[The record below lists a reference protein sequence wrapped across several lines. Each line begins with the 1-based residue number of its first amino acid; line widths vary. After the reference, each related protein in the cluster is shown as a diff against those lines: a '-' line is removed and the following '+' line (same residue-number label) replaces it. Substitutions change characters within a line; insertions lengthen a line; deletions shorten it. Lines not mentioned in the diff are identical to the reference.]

1 MARPPL
7 PAETALAE
15 EIFPGP
21 DWASGTVEEGGQAH
35 LVLVARGEAVL
46 RMARTPEAAADLG
59 RRSALVDAL
68 APQLPY
74 RLPRTLAPP
83 WHAEGRAA
91 VVQEY
96 VPGAAHPPHSLPH
109 GGARVLAALVRDLA
123 AVDVEPLRPLL
134 AEPFAFR
141 GAWTAEKA
149 ATVLAAVPEDLAADA
164 ATVVEAVGAF
174 ADASGGWG
182 PAVPP
187 GAAGPVGPVGPAGLV
202 HGDLAGHNMH
212 WTEGRVAGILD
223 WDLAAAWDPALNA
236 AYLGLWHGR
245 DVLPEIA
252 RDAGEAARADVWIGA
267 MGLDA
272 LHDALRRTDHPK
284 LGKLLRKVGPRIHAA
299 ARAADAAL
307 DSVGAI
313 LR

>member
-7 PAETALAE
+7 PAETALAA

-21 DWASGTVEEGGQAH
+21 DWASGTVEEGGQSH

-59 RRSALVDAL
+59 RRSALVDEL

-83 WHAEGRAA
+83 WRAGGRAA

-96 VPGAAHPPHSLPH
+96 VPGAAHPPHGLAHCDPAH
-109 GGARVLAALVRDLA
+109 CGDARVLAALVRDLA
-123 AVDVEPLRPLL
+123 SVDVGPLRPLL

-141 GAWTAEKA
+141 GAWTAEKTA
-149 ATVLAAVPEDLAADA
+149 AVLAALPAGLAADA
-164 ATVVEAVGAF
+164 ATVVEAVRAF
-174 ADASGGWG
+174 ADAADGWG
-182 PAVPP
+182 PDAPP
-187 GAAGPVGPVGPAGLV
+187 GTAGLVGLV
-202 HGDLAGHNMH
+202 HGDLAGCNMH
-212 WTEGRVAGILD
+212 WAEGRVVGILD

-245 DVLPEIA
+245 DVLPAIA
-252 RDAGEAARADVWIGA
+252 RDAGEAARAEVWIGA

-272 LHDALRRTDHPK
+272 LHDALQRTDNPK
-284 LGKLLRKVGPRIHAA
+284 LGKLLRKVAPRIRLAA
-299 ARAADAAL
+299 QAADAAQ
-307 DSVGAI
+307 DSVGAGV
-313 LR
+313 R